1 MRASGARAR
10 VVHYFSFYA
19 RHDNVTRA
27 AAVAHQNRP
36 TDQPCIAHPPRS
48 KNMCCSKTYL
58 NACAE
63 FRIFYMTVRAIK
75 IHNMTPPPPPTE
87 GVSFDFFFHF
97 IYLFAIYQKLVMLLC
112 SIVYNARSQDILL
125 YDALHVHISDFY
137 WYLYTYRLTAIETIF
152 ALREFGKYDILYFL
166 INLNNIITYTKLAQ
180 VFKVVEMLFQ
190 IHGLQ
195 QVVQELPLEMNDL
208 NDVAEQCVYFGA
220 RQESFLFQWI
230 HVQD

>member
-1 MRASGARAR
+1 M
-10 VVHYFSFYA
+10 
-19 RHDNVTRA
+19 
-27 AAVAHQNRP
+27 
-36 TDQPCIAHPPRS
+36 
-48 KNMCCSKTYL
+48 
-58 NACAE
+58 
-63 FRIFYMTVRAIK
+63 
-75 IHNMTPPPPPTE
+75 
-87 GVSFDFFFHF
+87 
-97 IYLFAIYQKLVMLLC
+97 
-112 SIVYNARSQDILL
+112 
-125 YDALHVHISDFY
+125 
-137 WYLYTYRLTAIETIF
+137 TAIETIF

-220 RQESFLFQWI
+220 RQESLLFQWI